1 MTVGVAPHYT
11 SCQPSSSSDSLCG
24 LSASPRIRKVLSKKA
39 KKAEKKNEDE
49 KEAPRF
55 AKQIRSVLKQRILN
69 RLKKM
74 FSLSDSKL
82 DKDQPQHPPYRKL
95 NRSRSVQSRRSSCLS
110 AYDPM
115 PTIAEETE
123 SQLIDATASR
133 KSTACQLPIASTEYF
148 IAELKFVSSIDV
160 VV

>member
-1 MTVGVAPHYT
+1 MTVSVSPQYT
-11 SCQPSSSSDSLCG
+11 SCQPSSSSDGLCG
-24 LSASPRIRKVLSKKA
+24 LSASPKIRQVLSKKA
-39 KKAEKKNEDE
+39 KKTEKKNDDE

-55 AKQIRSVLKQRILN
+55 AKQIRNVLKQRILN

-133 KSTACQLPIASTEYF
+133 NPPL
-148 IAELKFVSSIDV
+148 VSSPLLAPNTLSLN
-160 VV
+160 